1 MGNRTGYLTFPDFRG
16 PQRRSFMTTGKY
28 FLVYCSISCDLGWN
42 IEDRISIHVVWWQQG
57 KLLKGM
63 EGRTEAG
70 PDKASILK

>member
-1 MGNRTGYLTFPDFRG
+1 MA
-16 PQRRSFMTTGKY
+16 TGKY

-42 IEDRISIHVVWWQQG
+42 IEGRISIHVVWWQQG
-57 KLLKGM
+57 KRLEGM